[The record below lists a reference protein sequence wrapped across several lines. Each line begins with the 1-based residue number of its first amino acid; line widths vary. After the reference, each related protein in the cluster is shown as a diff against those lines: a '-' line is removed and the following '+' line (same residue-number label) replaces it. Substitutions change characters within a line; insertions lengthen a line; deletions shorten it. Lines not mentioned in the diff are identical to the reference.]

1 MMISL
6 VERSPQRYA
15 RIAGML
21 YLAIIVLGMF
31 GEMFVRGSLVAVG
44 DPAATANNIAASP
57 FLWRAGIAGD
67 LLMHVLD
74 VPQIVIFYFLLRP
87 VDESLALLAAFFN
100 LIQTAVLALNK
111 LNLLVPLFLLEDATH
126 PGAFPAQELQAIS
139 HWAIK
144 AHGHGFA
151 IGLVFFGF
159 ACLVLGYLI
168 FKSGYFP
175 RTLGVLLQI
184 AGVSYLI
191 NSFALLLAPSFAQSL
206 FPGILVP
213 ALVGEVSLCVWL
225 IAKGVNVQRWEQR
238 VKH

>member
-1 MMISL
+1 MISL
-6 VERSPQRYA
+6 VERSPQLYA

-21 YLAIIVLGMF
+21 YLAIIVLGIF
-31 GEMFVRGSLVAVG
+31 GEMFVRGSLVATG
-44 DPAATANNIAASP
+44 DSAATVNNIAASP
-57 FLWRAGIAGD
+57 FLWRVGIAGD

-87 VDESLALLAAFFN
+87 VDESLAMLAAVFN

-111 LNLLVPLFLLEDATH
+111 LNLLVPLFPLEDATH
-126 PGAFPAQELQAIS
+126 TGAFPLHELQAIS
-139 HWAIK
+139 HLAIK

-151 IGLVFFGF
+151 IGLLFFGF
-159 ACLVLGYLI
+159 ACLVLGYLL

-175 RTLGVLLQI
+175 RTLGVLLQL
-184 AGVSYLI
+184 AGASYLI
-191 NSFALLLAPSFAQSL
+191 NSFALLLAPSFAQTL
-206 FPGILVP
+206 FPGILIP

-238 VKH
+238 VKS

>member
-1 MMISL
+1 MISL
-6 VERSPQRYA
+6 VERSPQLYA

-21 YLAIIVLGMF
+21 YLAIIVLGIF
-31 GEMFVRGSLVAVG
+31 GEMFVRGSLVATG
-44 DPAATANNIAASP
+44 DSAATVNNIAASP
-57 FLWRAGIAGD
+57 FLWRVGIAGD

-87 VDESLALLAAFFN
+87 VDESLAMLAAVFN

-126 PGAFPAQELQAIS
+126 TGAFPLHELQAIS
-139 HWAIK
+139 HLAIK

-151 IGLVFFGF
+151 IGLLFFGF
-159 ACLVLGYLI
+159 ACLVLGYLL

-175 RTLGVLLQI
+175 RTLGVLLQL
-184 AGVSYLI
+184 AGASYLI
-191 NSFALLLAPSFAQSL
+191 NSFALLLAPSFAQTL
-206 FPGILVP
+206 FPGILIP

-238 VKH
+238 VKS